1 MEKTYSILIQFG
13 DGNPVSSTIRAKDGC
28 HAQDQALALYPGAR
42 SIRITGVVQVHY
54 PPVPKKKAVAKK
66 PEPVSLF
73 TDISPQ
79 EVDRIVRNAH
89 DEQLSQCQ
97 QLRAKGVSYRGIAKQ
112 LQIGS
117 TTVRRW
123 LNTTTS

>member
-13 DGNPVSSTIRAKDGC
+13 DGNPISSTIRAKDGC

-42 SIRITGVVQVHY
+42 SVRITGVVQTHY
-54 PPVPKKKAVAKK
+54 PPVLKKKAVVKR
-66 PEPVSLF
+66 PEPAPLF
-73 TDISPQ
+73 TDVTHQ
-79 EVDRIVRNAH
+79 EVERIVRTVH
-89 DEQLSQCQ
+89 EEQLFQCQ

-112 LQIGS
+112 LQIGP

-123 LNTTTS
+123 LKSTTF

>member
-13 DGNPVSSTIRAKDGC
+13 DGNPVSSTVKAKDGC
-28 HAQDQALALYPGAR
+28 HAQDLALAANPGAR
-42 SIRITGVVQVHY
+42 SIRITGVLKVHPS
-54 PPVPKKKAVAKK
+54 PPVIKKLVKKKVDS
-66 PEPVSLF
+66 PQLF
-73 TDISPQ
+73 TDISAQ
-79 EVDRIVRNAH
+79 EVQTIVQQAQE
-89 DEQLSQCQ
+89 EQLLECQ
-97 QLRAKGVSYRGIAKQ
+97 RLRAQGISYRGIAKQ